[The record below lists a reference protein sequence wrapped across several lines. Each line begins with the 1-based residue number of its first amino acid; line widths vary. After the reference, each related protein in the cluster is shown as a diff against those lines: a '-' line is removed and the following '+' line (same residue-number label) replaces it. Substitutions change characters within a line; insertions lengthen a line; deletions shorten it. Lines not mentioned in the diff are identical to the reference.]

1 MPRVLLAAALAGVL
15 AAGVALPAVAAP
27 PEDPKTTTDLRCVV
41 VAYAL
46 TQNPDP
52 ELQKLGSVS
61 LFYFW
66 GRLEGRGAADNMAAR
81 LTEEAGKMNGDDIKT
96 QAKTCGAIFD
106 ASTESLRALNNAVQD
121 QTGAAPPTR

>member
-1 MPRVLLAAALAGVL
+1 MSRPFLAAALAAGL
-15 AAGVALPAVAAP
+15 AAPSWAAT

-52 ELQKLGSVS
+52 DLQKLGAVS

-66 GRLEGRGAADNMAAR
+66 GRLDGRGAPDDMAAR
-81 LTEEAGKMNGDDIKT
+81 LTEEAGKMTPDDIK
-96 QAKTCGAIFD
+96 A
-106 ASTESLRALNNAVQD
+106 
-121 QTGAAPPTR
+121 

>member
-1 MPRVLLAAALAGVL
+1 MSRVLLAVALSGVL
-15 AAGVALPAVAAP
+15 AGLALPAWAAT

-52 ELQKLGSVS
+52 DLQKLGAVS

-81 LTEEAGKMNGDDIKT
+81 LTEESGKMTGDDIKT

-106 ASTESLRALNNAVQD
+106 AGTESLRSLNNTVQD
-121 QTGAAPPTR
+121 QTGAAPPTK

>member
-81 LTEEAGKMNGDDIKT
+81 LTEEAAKMTGDDIKA

-106 ASTESLRALNNAVQD
+106 ASTESWRALNNAVQD
-121 QTGAAPPTR
+121 QSGAAPPTR